1 MKSFNKAASIAILLS
16 IVSLNLA
23 FRYPTTEHEVGAD
36 SFVFHGLAQMIIDSK
51 HAAWLINPL
60 SLFGLYPLAHPSG
73 PMLAVA
79 AMTEV
84 GGVPAE
90 ASILFFD
97 FMSAILGALG
107 AFLMA
112 REIKPD
118 PRLALL
124 IAFLFSTAPRFVSSL
139 EWQMPTRSLFTAL
152 VPVFV
157 WALLRLRSRVD
168 PVSLGVL
175 ATSLL
180 LMMSA
185 HRLAVVMAIVMAAYV
200 AANIFMVSVKILR
213 TTYAPVFL
221 HRRFRAVLRLGSWCV
236 IAIVVV
242 YIILFSGVLG
252 EYQQGQLVGGPN
264 PIAQLENLG
273 ISLARTVGLLLPLVI
288 VGVVA
293 VSRTRAPDV
302 REPWL
307 VAVLVGIVPTLGL
320 RQYTGWYLVPFA
332 AIFMGLGIL
341 FVYQTMNA
349 RPRLRSAFL
358 VCMIAGSI
366 ASSAAIVNY
375 ERSVESHLTSEVYDG
390 GLYLRAVVRGPF
402 LSNSGSLGVQSHAIS
417 GLPYLP
423 IGGSTTAFQ
432 GPEILAF
439 GYLQPGDV
447 HARLIPIGSL
457 TIEDDSFFVLDGVN
471 FEVIWADIL
480 SRPANDPYVAGQL
493 SLYNIQYYLETRGL
507 AGSFEAYGN
516 TYASPFAVSVASG
529 RYVIYETGD
538 VAIYFLQSP
547 RS

>member
-1 MKSFNKAASIAILLS
+1 MKTFSKAATVAILLS
-16 IVSLNLA
+16 IVALNLA
-23 FRYPTTEHEVGAD
+23 FRYPTTEHEAGAD

-73 PMLAVA
+73 PILAVA
-79 AMTEV
+79 ATTEV
-84 GGVPAE
+84 GGVSAE
-90 ASILFFD
+90 GSILLFD
-97 FMSAILGALG
+97 FISAILGALG

-157 WALLRLRSRVD
+157 WTLLRLRARVD
-168 PVSLGVL
+168 PINLGVL
-175 ATSLL
+175 GTSLL
-180 LMMSA
+180 VMMSA
-185 HRLAVVMAIVMAAYV
+185 HRLAVMMAIVMAAYIV
-200 AANIFMVSVKILR
+200 ANIFMVSVRIFR
-213 TTYAPVFL
+213 TNYAPVFL
-221 HRRFRAVLRLGSWCV
+221 QRRFRTVLRLGSWSV
-236 IAIVVV
+236 ITIIVL
-242 YIILFSGVLG
+242 YIILFSGVLA
-252 EYQQGQLVGGPN
+252 EYERGQLVGGSN

-273 ISLARTVGLLLPLVI
+273 ISLARTVGLLLPFVI
-288 VGVVA
+288 VGAVA

-332 AIFMGLGIL
+332 AIFIGMGIL
-341 FVYQTMNA
+341 FLHQSLKA
-349 RPRLRSAFL
+349 RPRLRAAFL
-358 VCMIAGSI
+358 ICAIAGSI
-366 ASSAAIVNY
+366 VSSAVIVNY
-375 ERSVESHLTSEVYDG
+375 ERSVEVHLTSQVYDG
-390 GLYLRAVVRGPF
+390 GLYLRAVARGPF
-402 LSNSGSLGVQSHAIS
+402 LSNSGSLGVQSHAIA

-439 GYLQPGDV
+439 GYLQPSDV
-447 HARLIPIGSL
+447 RPRLIPIGSL

-480 SRPANDPYVAGQL
+480 SESVNDPYVAGQL
-493 SLYNIQYYLETRGL
+493 SRYNIQYYVENRGL
-507 AGSFEAYGN
+507 VGSFEAYGK
-516 TYASPFAVSVASG
+516 TYDSPFAVSVASD
-529 RYVIYETGD
+529 RYVIYESGEI
-538 VAIYFLQSP
+538 AIYFLQAS